1 MTISKRQFDLL
12 NVMNIPLWVT
22 KQSTITSVEKE
33 VTTVEEAEVGISE
46 IGSSKIESAEIK
58 NTQNIIEYSITSIDL
73 PSLANTPLF
82 NDILLTLG
90 LSVAEASIE
99 TSAETNEENNV
110 ETNIVN
116 LGLISWQFSST
127 KTLAFVNNVLTTPT
141 IEQLEKSS
149 NLKRQ
154 LWQLL
159 VKNELICR

>member
-12 NVMNIPLWVT
+12 NVMNIPLWVA
-22 KQSTITSVEKE
+22 KQSTINSVEKV
-33 VTTVEEAEVGISE
+33 VTTVEEAEVGTS
-46 IGSSKIESAEIK
+46 EIK
-58 NTQNIIEYSITSIDL
+58 NTLNTAEHSITSIDL

-90 LSVAEASIE
+90 LSIDDASTESSALINKE
-99 TSAETNEENNV
+99 NNAETNS
-110 ETNIVN
+110 VN

-127 KTLAFVNNVLTTPT
+127 KTLAFANNVLTTPT
-141 IEQLEKSS
+141 IKQLEKSS

-159 VKNELICR
+159 VKSELVCR